1 MKAMAGRLI
10 GREQFWPA
18 LAAGLGIALLS
29 SLFAGR
35 GALAV
40 VMASEWVLNLG
51 RLETD
56 LEQPINS
63 AVQAARMPWWH

>member
-1 MKAMAGRLI
+1 MGPPLSGSNTATQLAPGAVQWMKLEGA
-10 GREQFWPA
+10 
-18 LAAGLGIALLS
+18 S
-29 SLFAGR
+29 SRFFD
-35 GALAV
+35 AV

-51 RLETD
+51 RLKTD